1 MNLIATILLM
11 ISRLDRA
18 DLETVAYEIDAEL
31 RRMD

>member
-11 ISRLDRA
+11 ISRLDRM
-18 DLETVAYEIDAEL
+18 DLETIACEIDEEL